1 MICLQ
6 LEVLLSIAEDLVS
19 ISNGNVVASL
29 VLIELVS
36 LMGKNVLNC
45 PIYSLLKY
53 DD

>member
-1 MICLQ
+1 
-6 LEVLLSIAEDLVS
+6 LVC

-36 LMGKNVLNC
+36 LMGKNNLNC
-45 PIYSLLKY
+45 PVYSLLKY